1 MNRALV
7 LHTPAGHLLG
17 QFALPEALPDSPR
30 GLVLLPK
37 AHRVAVD
44 DPNTLIFRQAGYA
57 VLAIELLSE
66 REMHYAD
73 AAQDVARLG
82 ARLLDVLALAE
93 RDGDMERLPLAIFAS
108 GEATPAALRAA
119 ARRDA
124 QVRAL
129 AVHGGPIDRAGL
141 EALRMLAAPLL
152 MLTDV
157 DAGEPGWQRAAAHLG
172 CPHAAQRLA
181 PGETAGSAAVTWFGR
196 WLAAT

>member
-73 AAQDVARLG
+73 AAQDVARLT

-93 RDGDMERLPLAIFAS
+93 RDGDMERLPLVIFAS

-152 MLTDV
+152 MLSDTD
-157 DAGEPGWQRAAAHLG
+157 EPGWQRAAAHLG
-172 CPHAAQRLA
+172 RPHAGRILA
-181 PGETAGSAAVTWFGR
+181 PGETAGSAAVAWFGR